1 MFEFLLAKEKENSIL
16 GVNAP
21 GLVWICQAW
30 CEYLFCFYSDMNKTK
45 SAFHLVAKLEQRTP
59 ISAYLLLT

>member
-1 MFEFLLAKEKENSIL
+1 MFEFLLAKEKEKSIL

-45 SAFHLVAKLEQRTP
+45 SAFHLVAN
-59 ISAYLLLT
+59 

>member
-1 MFEFLLAKEKENSIL
+1 MFEFLLAKKKKEKSIL

-21 GLVWICQAW
+21 GLVWIRQAW

-45 SAFHLVAKLEQRTP
+45 SAFHLVANKSNKPLFLH
-59 ISAYLLLT
+59 IFC